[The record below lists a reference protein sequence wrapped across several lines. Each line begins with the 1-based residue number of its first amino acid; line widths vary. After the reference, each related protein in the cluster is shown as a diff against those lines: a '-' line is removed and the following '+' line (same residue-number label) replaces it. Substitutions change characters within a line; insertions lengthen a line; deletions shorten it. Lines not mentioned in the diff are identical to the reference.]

1 MLFRSPQE
9 SPVFEEDRA
18 LVETLSNNDQVAE
31 LADEFAVFQGETKNA
46 LTAVV
51 SVVAVI
57 GVLLLFINLVL
68 IIK

>member
-1 MLFRSPQE
+1 MDVDIVVNVQG
-9 SPVFEEDRA
+9 
-18 LVETLSNNDQVAE
+18 
-31 LADEFAVFQGETKNA
+31 DEPFVQKDPLEKLLAVFQGETKNA

>member
-1 MLFRSPQE
+1 
-9 SPVFEEDRA
+9 
-18 LVETLSNNDQVAE
+18 
-31 LADEFAVFQGETKNA
+31 VFQGETKNA